1 MAIMTPFFSMNIIIS
16 STYGTN
22 FNSNSKHLSQLGHD
36 YTPIKSLHDYINYIL

>member
-22 FNSNSKHLSQLGHD
+22 FNSNSKHPSQLGHD